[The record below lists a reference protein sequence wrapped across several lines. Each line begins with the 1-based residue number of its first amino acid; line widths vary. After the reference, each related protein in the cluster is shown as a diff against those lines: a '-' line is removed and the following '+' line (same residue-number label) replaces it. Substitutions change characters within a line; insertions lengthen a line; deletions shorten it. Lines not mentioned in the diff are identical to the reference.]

1 MNNTNDTRFFK
12 NVPLDEAISLV
23 EALVAKAHITS
34 DKANTKILI
43 IPSDHPAGN
52 VRWNINNKLT
62 INPSNTKLI
71 IVVQDTIMF
80 EVPMKNE
87 FVSVDFYGAGSGIH
101 MNGFEYYDRTITEN
115 LLYKYAE
122 YQNIIGTK
130 LPIAYDNELRSNED
144 FEKLLGL
151 KSSQGLHFYHLPDLD
166 HPGEVYLIP
175 MFAGF
180 LSLNKADTIGV
191 KVYDYDEIN
200 HLIVFDIF
208 KKKINRNVQMFCRVL
223 KI

>member
-1 MNNTNDTRFFK
+1 MISK
-12 NVPLDEAISLV
+12 EVLDEAISLV
-23 EALVAKAHITS
+23 DALVAKAHITS

-43 IPSDHPAGN
+43 TPGE
-52 VRWNINNKLT
+52 
-62 INPSNTKLI
+62 NPGANLI

-80 EVPMKNE
+80 EVPMRNSCSE
-87 FVSVDFYGAGSGIH
+87 VYGAGSGIH
-101 MNGFEYYDRTITEN
+101 MDGFEISNPLISYT
-115 LLYKYAE
+115 LASKFVE
-122 YQNIIGTK
+122 YQEILSTK

-151 KSSQGLHFYHLPDLD
+151 KSSQGLHYYHLPDLD
-166 HPGEVYLIP
+166 HPGEIYLIP

-191 KVYDYDEIN
+191 QVYDYDEIN
-200 HLIVFDIF
+200 HLIVFDIY
-208 KKKINRNVQMFCRVL
+208 KKKINRNVKMFCRVL

>member
-1 MNNTNDTRFFK
+1 MNSTNDTRFFK

-43 IPSDHPAGN
+43 VPGE
-52 VRWNINNKLT
+52 
-62 INPSNTKLI
+62 NPGTTKLVI
-71 IVVQDTIMF
+71 TVQDTIMF
-80 EVPMKNE
+80 VVPMRNDCVE
-87 FVSVDFYGAGSGIH
+87 IYGAGSGIH
-101 MNGFEYYDRTITEN
+101 MDGFDFPNPLISYT
-115 LLYKYAE
+115 LASKYAE

-208 KKKINRNVQMFCRVL
+208 KKKINRNVKMFCRVL